1 MKTILIV
8 DDEEEIRTMVFFA
21 LKNPGYRI
29 LETADG
35 KTALELAK
43 REKPDL
49 VVLDWMMPRM
59 TGIEVAS
66 ALREDP
72 VTAEVPIIMLTG
84 VNEERRRQQA
94 YDLKVLS
101 YIAKPFSLLE
111 LREKVRIL
119 LE

>member
-8 DDEEEIRTMVFFA
+8 DDEEEIRTLIYFA

-29 LETADG
+29 LETSDG

-43 REKPDL
+43 REKLDL
-49 VVLDWMMPRM
+49 VLLDWMMPKM

-84 VNEERRRQQA
+84 VNEERRRRQA
-94 YDLKVLS
+94 YDLKVFS
-101 YIAKPFSLLE
+101 YIVKPFSLLE
-111 LREKVRIL
+111 LRERVLML